1 MALKYPNKDPEEI
14 LEYSLDFI
22 DWVTPGDTIQASGTS
37 VAQDGTSTPSE
48 LTDIVV
54 DSVVVASNI
63 VVTWISGGTIGE
75 TYIMKIIAVDNNNPV
90 RTVVRRVKLLVK
102 EK

>member
-1 MALKYPNKDPEEI
+1 MALKFPNKDPEEI

-22 DWVTPGDTIQASGTS
+22 DWVTAGDTLQAVGTS
-37 VAQDGTSTPSE
+37 VAQDGISTPNG

-54 DSVVVASNI
+54 DSVVVVSDI
-63 VVTWISGGTIGE
+63 VVTWISGGTLGE
-75 TYIMKIIAVDNNNPV
+75 TYIMKVIAVDNNNPV
-90 RTVVRRVKLLVK
+90 RTVVRRVKLSVK